1 MTVSSAFESSET
13 STRGFVGLDFDSEG
27 MEGLDAMAWAKA
39 TKTVFSA
46 REIRSLPSNERI
58 KYLASLEFFCEEAS
72 NFFMIPIFFCWD

>member
-1 MTVSSAFESSET
+1 
-13 STRGFVGLDFDSEG
+13 
-27 MEGLDAMAWAKA
+27 LDAMAWAKA